1 MEEAAQEVPR
11 MSADDVLLPGCERD
25 GPLVLAA
32 RPVLGD
38 KHGQCF
44 QPTVVT
50 RHPGL
55 RRV

>member
-1 MEEAAQEVPR
+1 

-44 QPTVVT
+44 QPTVVM

-55 RRV
+55 RRA